1 MINIYYW
8 PFQYGARSKANREL
22 QRRLGISVDLQD
34 GIFGN
39 DTRNTLLA
47 YQKRN
52 GLQATG
58 VVDRPTEDLLF
69 PGNYERRTPSMQIT
83 SNWLSGLVTSTGFKY
98 VLTAIG
104 TWIAAYFGIEGD
116 IVVAVLTQLAAL
128 IPAVWGMYEA
138 AKSKAVVNGTRVD
151 ISKLPVQDQQTIAKI
166 VQVNSNP

>member
-1 MINIYYW
+1 MTNIYYW

-22 QRRLGISVDLQD
+22 QRRLGISIDEQD
-34 GIFGN
+34 GIFG
-39 DTRNTLLA
+39 TATQAALLRF
-47 YQKRN
+47 QGKH
-52 GLQATG
+52 GLPRTG
-58 VVDRPTEDLLF
+58 TVDRATEDLLF

-98 VLTAIG
+98 VLTAVG

-116 IVVAVLTQLAAL
+116 VVVAVLTQLAAL

-138 AKSKAVVNGTRVD
+138 AKSKAVVNGLRVD
-151 ISKLPVQDQQTIAKI
+151 ISKLPAQDQQTIAKI